1 MNQDRINQEELDRIN
16 NLSAQLDNNIQ
27 RSINKLVEK
36 QESNNMAVIYL
47 LQNIEKLKYIL
58 SGYPMVERH
67 AAIIHHLEN
76 LFPPFDHKQV
86 EKILFKNGIYKA
98 AWIDYVPTLITLYIA
113 VQYIF
118 MAYPHKDSFP
128 TMGGLFLMH
137 LSGLICIM
145 WLAKKLSNTYKLT
158 YRLEDQYKTLP
169 RPVNIKW

>member
-67 AAIIHHLEN
+67 AAIIHHW
-76 LFPPFDHKQV
+76 
-86 EKILFKNGIYKA
+86 KIY
-98 AWIDYVPTLITLYIA
+98 
-113 VQYIF
+113 
-118 MAYPHKDSFP
+118 
-128 TMGGLFLMH
+128 FLR
-137 LSGLICIM
+137 LTIS
-145 WLAKKLSNTYKLT
+145 KLKRFYLKMVS
-158 YRLEDQYKTLP
+158 
-169 RPVNIKW
+169 IKRHG